1 MAASGN
7 PLAPNPETNI
17 DNPGF
22 PNPPIPP
29 EKPQENLSK
38 GVPIGETDEDS
49 GDNTTDDISPDDI
62 RHEKTYAYYGPM

>member
-17 DNPGF
+17 DNPGL
-22 PNPPIPP
+22 PNPPLAP
-29 EKPQENLSK
+29 EEPQDGPHQ
-38 GVPIGETDEDS
+38 GVPIGEPDEDS
-49 GDNTTDDISPDDI
+49 GDNTSDNISRDNS